1 MHIQAEVNFKT
12 SLNFAQ
18 TLVVEIKGKELAA
31 ASFNA
36 VAILHCAATLF
47 IEILLTKSFILDVS
61 HLLRSHVF
69 QVQVWHDTLKRVRE
83 LRLRF
88 TSGER

>member
-47 IEILLTKSFILDVS
+47 MEILLTKSCTSDVW
-61 HLLRSHVF
+61 HLLRSRVF
-69 QVQVWHDTLKRVRE
+69 QPQVWHDTLKKRIAQV
-83 LRLRF
+83 
-88 TSGER
+88 ERGD

>member
-1 MHIQAEVNFKT
+1 MHIEAEVNFKT

-47 IEILLTKSFILDVS
+47 IEILSTKSCTLDVS

-69 QVQVWHDTLKRVRE
+69 QLQVWHDTLKKSKRIAQV
-83 LRLRF
+83 
-88 TSGER
+88 ERGD